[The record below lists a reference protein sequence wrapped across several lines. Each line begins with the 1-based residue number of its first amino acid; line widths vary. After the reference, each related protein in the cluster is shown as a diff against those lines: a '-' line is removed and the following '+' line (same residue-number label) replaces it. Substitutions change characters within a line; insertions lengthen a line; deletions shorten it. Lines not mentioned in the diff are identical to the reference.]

1 VTSEGNG
8 SRAAGTRD
16 PEQIQR
22 DIERTREELAQTVA
36 AVAEKADVK
45 GQAARKVDQTK
56 ARVDERREAAVS
68 AARRNP
74 APLAIGGALALALIV
89 WLIRR

>member
-1 VTSEGNG
+1 
-8 SRAAGTRD
+8 
-16 PEQIQR
+16 
-22 DIERTREELAQTVA
+22 
-36 AVAEKADVK
+36 VAEKADVK

>member
-1 VTSEGNG
+1 MPETNG
-8 SRAAGTRD
+8 APAAPRD

-22 DIERTREELAQTVA
+22 DIERTREELAATVA

-45 GQAARKVDQTK
+45 TQAKR
-56 ARVDERREAAVS
+56 RVDETKAQVRE
-68 AARRNP
+68 NP
-74 APLAIGGALALALIV
+74 APLAIGGTAVVAMALIV